1 MISMKNDRIIA
12 SWNKIEPSDS
22 ANERMLSAILERN
35 RSVQNGKDKVNYM
48 SKTKKILIPA
58 VACLAL
64 LIAVTGIVG
73 ANLNWFG
80 TKTDAGAGV
89 DGTVV
94 PGGCLPE
101 GIDPIVASVAVYP
114 ADRILSDIADATLN
128 ELSEAEAHSYLELGA
143 YLPSAIPD
151 GYQFKAASIYETTMK
166 DGTKYHLLRVTY
178 TTGDSGNDDMA
189 PVAEFTVQL
198 TDFQPNTEKTIYTV
212 DTLPNELSEKGFLHI
227 AWGDVY
233 VGIDTG
239 DLTRDDVLSVL
250 NPIN

>member
-1 MISMKNDRIIA
+1 MISMKNDKIIG

-22 ANERMLSAILERN
+22 ANERMLTAILERN

-73 ANLNWFG
+73 TNLNWFG
-80 TKTDAGAGV
+80 SKTDAGAGV

-114 ADRILSDIADATLN
+114 ADRSLSDIADATLN
-128 ELSEAEAHSYLELGA
+128 EILKRKLIVPLNWEHISPRL
-143 YLPSAIPD
+143 
-151 GYQFKAASIYETTMK
+151 F
-166 DGTKYHLLRVTY
+166 LRVT
-178 TTGDSGNDDMA
+178 SS
-189 PVAEFTVQL
+189 
-198 TDFQPNTEKTIYTV
+198 K
-212 DTLPNELSEKGFLHI
+212 LPASTK
-227 AWGDVY
+227 
-233 VGIDTG
+233 
-239 DLTRDDVLSVL
+239 RQ
-250 NPIN
+250 

>member
-1 MISMKNDRIIA
+1 MISMKNDKIIA
-12 SWNKIEPSDS
+12 SWNKIKPSDS
-22 ANERMLSAILERN
+22 ANERMLTAILERN

-58 VACLAL
+58 IACLAL

-73 ANLNWFG
+73 TNLNWFDG
-80 TKTDAGAGV
+80 KTDAGAGV

-114 ADRILSDIADATLN
+114 ADRRLSDIADATLN
-128 ELSEAEAHSYLELGA
+128 EISEAEAHSAFELGA
-143 YLPSAIPD
+143 YLPSAVPES
-151 GYQFKAASIYETTMK
+151 YQFKAASIYETTMK
-166 DGTKYHLLRVTY
+166 DGTKYHLLRVIY
-178 TTGDSGNDDMA
+178 ATGDSNNENMA
-189 PVAEFTVQL
+189 PVDEFTVQL

-212 DTLPNELSEKGFLHI
+212 DTLPNDLSEKGLLHI

-239 DLTRDDVLSVL
+239 DLTRDEVLSVL
-250 NPIN
+250 NSIN